1 MEHGADKGAEEGSRL
16 HWRVIRAIIQGMAIP
31 EESAEA
37 VWVVRAQRLKVER
50 RRGGGDKEA
59 LHATLDTTPTI
70 IELRPWLRGPGL
82 GLVWVWVRGGRLAG
96 GLDHGYIGVGWGTAA
111 NAMASKK
118 LHP

>member
-1 MEHGADKGAEEGSRL
+1 MEHGADKGAEEGSHL

-31 EESAEA
+31 EEIAEA

-82 GLVWVWVRGGRLAG
+82 GLVWVWVRGAG
-96 GLDHGYIGVGWGTAA
+96 LLESLTMGT
-111 NAMASKK
+111 
-118 LHP
+118 LG